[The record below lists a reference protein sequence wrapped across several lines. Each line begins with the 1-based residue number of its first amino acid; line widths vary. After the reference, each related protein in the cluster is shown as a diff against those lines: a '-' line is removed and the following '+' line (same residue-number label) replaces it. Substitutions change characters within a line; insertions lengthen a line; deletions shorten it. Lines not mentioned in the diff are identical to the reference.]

1 MKVKFQVNT
10 MTGKEAELQR
20 ELHDVEQ
27 KSTQLKEEY
36 SKEKTRLTEDLE
48 VVMEELKNTKVS
60 FPWQSPL
67 ALLTG
72 DAYSSVVFVR
82 SLQCIPVC
90 FNFWNPSWYVEV
102 CSDANHV
109 IPP

>member
-82 SLQCIPVC
+82 QFAMYPSLFQLLEPKLVC
-90 FNFWNPSWYVEV
+90 
-102 CSDANHV
+102 
-109 IPP
+109 